1 MQLALPFR
9 RPSATIVLA
18 LAMAFVSACSD
29 SLSPTSPEDMD
40 GELANKRKSG
50 PTPTLPPPPPP
61 PTAPSPNPL
70 ADVAFYVNPGSK
82 AKLQAD
88 EWRLTRPADALQ
100 MDKIAA
106 QPQARWIGNWNV
118 DVRADVDRFVT
129 AAENVNAILVLV
141 AYNIPLRDCATGY
154 SAGGANT
161 PDGYRA
167 WISAF
172 AQGIGARRAVVIL
185 EPDALAGMGCLS
197 AEHQATR
204 LALISEAVQ
213 TFRALGNTSV
223 YIDAGHSHWQPA
235 GTMATRLNNAGI
247 ANATGFALNVSNFY
261 YTDEQV
267 SYGNAISALVG
278 AKHYVVDTSRNG
290 LGSAGDDQWCNPA
303 GRALGNRPT
312 AATGHALAD
321 AYLWVKIAGE
331 SDGACNGHPGSGT
344 WMPEYAL
351 GLAQRAAY

>member
-1 MQLALPFR
+1 MQLALPVR
-9 RPSATIVLA
+9 RSRATIALVLA
-18 LAMAFVSACSD
+18 VAFVSACAD
-29 SLSPTSPEDMD
+29 SAPTAPVGPD
-40 GELANKRKSG
+40 GDVVFKRKAPA

-61 PTAPSPNPL
+61 TTPSPNPL
-70 ADVAFYVNPGSK
+70 ADVAFYVNPASK

-118 DVRADVDRFVT
+118 DPRTDVDRFVT
-129 AAENVNAILVLV
+129 AAASANAILVLV

-167 WISAF
+167 WINAF
-172 AQGIGARRAVVIL
+172 AQGIGSRRAVVIL
-185 EPDALAGMGCLS
+185 EPDALAGMGCLT

-204 LALISEAVQ
+204 LQLISEAVQ
-213 TFRALGNTSV
+213 AFRALGNTSV
-223 YIDAGHSHWQPA
+223 YIDAGHSRWQSA
-235 GTMATRLNNAGI
+235 STMATRLTQAGVGNA
-247 ANATGFALNVSNFY
+247 AGFALNVSNFH
-261 YTDEQV
+261 YTSDQV
-267 SYGNAISALVG
+267 TYGNAISALAG
-278 AKHYVVDTSRNG
+278 GKHYVIDTSRNG
-290 LGSAGDDQWCNPA
+290 LGSAGDDQWCNPEN
-303 GRALGNRPT
+303 RALGERPT
-312 AATGHALAD
+312 AATGQALVD
-321 AYLWVKIAGE
+321 AFLWVKIAGE
-331 SDGACNGHPGSGT
+331 SDGACNGYPRSGT